1 MSEFT
6 PKSGGLQFVA
16 TFLIVIGLLWMALAG
31 LCSAAVFF
39 SSLSSGNLA
48 DIMSALSIVLLFGAI
63 GAAPGLIIWV
73 IGRALRGRRNG
84 AAPKTALNASH
95 DEEG

>member
-1 MSEFT
+1 MSE
-6 PKSGGLQFVA
+6 PKQKGGGLQFVA
-16 TFLIVIGLLWMALAG
+16 TVLIVIGLLWMTLAG

-39 SSLSSGNLA
+39 SSMMTGNLA
-48 DIMSALSIVLLFGAI
+48 DIMSALSIVLFFGAI

-84 AAPKTALNASH
+84 AAP
-95 DEEG
+95 